1 MGLAIEKLQTAR
13 HDRARFHC
21 GAPELDRFIKELASQ
36 HQRKHFS
43 TTYVLIDDAAPDEI
57 LGFYCLSFG
66 AMSLAGLS
74 PAEQKKLPRHPVP
87 VARMGRL
94 AVDETCRGKGYG
106 ALLLQNAVKRCLNVR
121 EEIAHYALVV
131 DAKNEAAARFYEHF
145 GFVSCSTDE
154 AQWYL
159 PLGNANQ
166 EH

>member
-1 MGLAIEKLQTAR
+1 MALAIEKLHVTR

-21 GAPELDRFIKELASQ
+21 GVAELDRFIKELASQ

-43 TTYVLIDDAAPDEI
+43 TTYVLVDDSVPDEI

-66 AMSLAGLS
+66 AMNLTGL
-74 PAEQKKLPRHPVP
+74 PPVEQKKLPRHPVP

-94 AVDETCRGKGYG
+94 AVDESCRGKGYG

-131 DAKNEAAARFYEHF
+131 DAKHEAAARFYEHF
-145 GFVSCSTDE
+145 GFVSCTDDE
-154 AQWYL
+154 MQWYL
-159 PLGNANQ
+159 PLGNQ
-166 EH
+166 PT